1 MNIKLEQ
8 SQTDSTDNSLSIKL
22 TNNNSTFNQK
32 RNFIFQRFIQ
42 LKQELKLIKHI
53 RKTQIDSLLKKLKS
67 KLFKTIHNA
76 IKHCI
81 DSHLSNLPQLFITNI
96 KIGTNKYY
104 LTQIILSI
112 YNEHNVFSK

>member
-53 RKTQIDSLLKKLKS
+53 RKTQIDSLLKKLKVKTLKAHLKP
-67 KLFKTIHNA
+67 KLLFLTLI
-76 IKHCI
+76 
-81 DSHLSNLPQLFITNI
+81 PQTKF
-96 KIGTNKYY
+96 
-104 LTQIILSI
+104 
-112 YNEHNVFSK
+112 